1 MHKGRILLSFLTA
14 SALLLLLLSYSH
26 KFFLSTPK
34 TAEASTRYSIT
45 IARPSIVIPTIIV
58 KKPVF
63 NNPTKI
69 PTPTPTKKPTPT
81 PTPKVTAPTPTPTK
95 APTPTLTLIPSNN
108 NTSVSDYILEQVNN
122 YRKSQGLSTV
132 TSNSETCSFAET
144 RAKEISTNFS
154 HDGFTSRVNNK
165 TLPYPS
171 YHDITEN
178 IAMNSNY
185 KSVINQWIN
194 SPGHAENMRRDTP
207 YVCIMQ
213 SGNYYAYE
221 GWRP

>member
-14 SALLLLLLSYSH
+14 SALLLILLSYSH
-26 KFFLSTPK
+26 HLFFDTPK

-45 IARPSIVIPTIIV
+45 IARPTIVIPTISV
-58 KKPVF
+58 KKPVVF
-63 NNPTKI
+63 IRSANI

-81 PTPKVTAPTPTPTK
+81 PTTSIPTATPTPTHT
-95 APTPTLTLIPSNN
+95 PTPTTQPT
-108 NTSVSDYILEQVNN
+108 NTNSVSDYILEQVNN
-122 YRKSQGLSTV
+122 YRKSQGLSPV
-132 TSNSETCSFAET
+132 TSNSETCSFAAI
-144 RAKEISTNFS
+144 RAQEISTNFS
-154 HDGFTSRVNNK
+154 HDGFTSRVNSK
-165 TLPYPS
+165 TIPYPS

-185 KSVINQWIN
+185 KNVINQWIN

-207 YVCIMQ
+207 YACIMQ